1 MVLEVK
7 IDHLRAEK
15 MKVKHQSVFFGTPCM
30 NKHTIDIHCI
40 IYLPNGKT
48 NLNTSESS

>member
-15 MKVKHQSVFFGTPCM
+15 MKVKHQSVFFGTPCRM
-30 NKHTIDIHCI
+30 VIVEGCCT
-40 IYLPNGKT
+40 LAR
-48 NLNTSESS
+48 SSSFRSKLFIG

>member
-15 MKVKHQSVFFGTPCM
+15 IKVKHQSVFFGTPCRF
-30 NKHTIDIHCI
+30 DELGIHFKI
-40 IYLPNGKT
+40 PQIVATELH
-48 NLNTSESS
+48 LF

>member
-15 MKVKHQSVFFGTPCM
+15 MKVKHQSVFSGTPCI
-30 NKHTIDIHCI
+30 K
-40 IYLPNGKT
+40 
-48 NLNTSESS
+48 E